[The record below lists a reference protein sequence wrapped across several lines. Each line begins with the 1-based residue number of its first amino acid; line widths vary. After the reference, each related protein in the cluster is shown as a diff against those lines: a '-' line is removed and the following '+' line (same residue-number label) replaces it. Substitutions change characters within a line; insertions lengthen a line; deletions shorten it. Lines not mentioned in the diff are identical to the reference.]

1 MIKGAIF
8 DLDGTLLNS
17 MPVWE
22 NLGELYLRSLGIEA
36 EKGLGEILFSMGMQQ
51 GVEYLITR
59 YHLDMTQ
66 EEVRSGVVRE
76 IKDFYEEKV
85 PLKEGAR
92 EFLEGMREKQI
103 PMLIATSSDRECAE
117 AALRRLHIRNWFA
130 GILTC
135 EEMGADK
142 KRPDIYLAASL
153 QLDTEPFET
162 LVFED
167 SLPAIK
173 TAKKAGFLTVAVY
186 DKTNDRQLGKIWNT
200 ADIYLPGFG
209 NFDAFWRKAAKLPWI
224 LP

>member
-66 EEVRSGVVRE
+66 EEVRSGVVRK

-103 PMLIATSSDRECAE
+103 PMLIATSSDREC
-117 AALRRLHIRNWFA
+117 
-130 GILTC
+130 GG
-135 EEMGADK
+135 GA
-142 KRPDIYLAASL
+142 S
-153 QLDTEPFET
+153 
-162 LVFED
+162 
-167 SLPAIK
+167 
-173 TAKKAGFLTVAVY
+173 G
-186 DKTNDRQLGKIWNT
+186 
-200 ADIYLPGFG
+200 
-209 NFDAFWRKAAKLPWI
+209 
-224 LP
+224 